1 MKLTEEILKE
11 LIEIVDSNMS
21 DNKSD
26 FYKYDLS
33 NLYSSEPNGFALM
46 VRETGTSLVYLD
58 KIKREQELRA
68 SSVERFRFAKNPL
81 FRFDWFSYIQ
91 YNFKIGV
98 IVIDG
103 ELKTY
108 SELGEFLEVAKEAYQ
123 RTIKGLDEMMRSKF
137 PEEVKFYGTKIP
149 IHFTDKES
157 RAKAFEMI
165 KNDDNN
171 LLHVLERFR
180 HYERLDSNEVIMLWV
195 ERWGNE
201 CGIRFSQVRDERCIL
216 TGGIWQ
222 DKESKTWS
230 SHT

>member
-1 MKLTEEILKE
+1 MKMTEEILKE

-21 DNKSD
+21 GNKSD
-26 FYKYDLS
+26 FYKYDLRA
-33 NLYSSEPNGFALM
+33 LYSSEPNGFALM
-46 VRETGTSLVYLD
+46 IRETGTSLVFLD

-68 SSVERFRFAKNPL
+68 SSIERFRFAKNPL
-81 FRFDWFSYIQ
+81 FRFDWFSYVK

-103 ELKTY
+103 AIKTY
-108 SELGEFLEVAKEAYQ
+108 DELDEFLEVAKEEYQ
-123 RTIKGLDEMMRSKF
+123 KTIKGLDKMIRSKF
-137 PEEVKFYGTKIP
+137 PEEVPSYGTKIP

-157 RAKAFEMI
+157 RTKVFEMI
-165 KNDDNN
+165 KSDNSN
-171 LLHVLERFR
+171 LLQVLKRFR
-180 HYERLDSNEVIMLWV
+180 HYERLASDEVIMLWA